1 VRGRDAA
8 SRPACLGLVHVSGVE
23 DPALAS
29 GALRDGHRV
38 LVGAA
43 DRLGNAAQLAR
54 LQRAGYRGPVSFE
67 PFADGGALAG
77 DIEARLAASTRHLQ
91 LAVGT
96 AA

>member
-1 VRGRDAA
+1 M
-8 SRPACLGLVHVSGVE
+8 
-23 DPALAS
+23 
-29 GALRDGHRV
+29 RDGHRV

-54 LQRAGYRGPVSFE
+54 LQRAGYRSPVSFE
-67 PFADGGALAG
+67 PFADGVALAG
-77 DIEARLAASTRHLQ
+77 DIETRLAASTRHLQ